1 MKPVIV
7 TGTKKEI
14 ADTVSRMDGV
24 VREAIV
30 FVDDATP
37 VRNGVSNGSHIGNG
51 HKPDIFAEMEP
62 FTVRRGDV
70 DDSRDAIY
78 RPAANE

>member
-7 TGTKKEI
+7 IGSQQEI
-14 ADTVSRMDGV
+14 ADTVSRIDGV

-30 FVDDATP
+30 FVDEPVDASGTGMA
-37 VRNGVSNGSHIGNG
+37 NGISG
-51 HKPDIFAEMEP
+51 DIFAEMEP
-62 FTVRRGDV
+62 LTVRRSDA

-78 RPAANE
+78 ERVDGE

>member
-7 TGTKKEI
+7 TGSKREI
-14 ADTVSRMDGV
+14 ADTVSRIDGI

-30 FVDDATP
+30 FVDEPQGANQIGAH
-37 VRNGVSNGSHIGNG
+37 NGTVNGN
-51 HKPDIFAEMEP
+51 PADLFAEMEP

-78 RPAANE
+78 NRGDVE